1 MQNQYEQHH
10 LLRSL
15 EDYEYEYEYD
25 VDMNLEMNLEVCEF
39 FSF

>member
-1 MQNQYEQHH
+1 MNKIDQYH
-10 LLRSL
+10 LFRSL

>member
-1 MQNQYEQHH
+1 MKKIDQHY
-10 LLRSL
+10 LFRSL